1 MIKILN
7 NKYKF
12 LQINNK
18 IQQYKVESKYNIIQI
33 MINKI
38 INLFQIII
46 AKKIK
51 KLKNKTISVN
61 LVFKKL
67 SLKLQK

>member
-18 IQQYKVESKYNIIQI
+18 IQQYKVESKYNII
-33 MINKI
+33 
-38 INLFQIII
+38 
-46 AKKIK
+46 
-51 KLKNKTISVN
+51 
-61 LVFKKL
+61 
-67 SLKLQK
+67 